1 MPPYELDDLDR
12 YILHALQRD
21 ARHVSSG
28 DIAEAMGVS
37 ASTVRKRI
45 QRLEEEEVVRG
56 YSADIDYERAGYPL
70 RMLLVCTA
78 PILDRED
85 LGVQAADVEGVVSVT
100 EVASG
105 QDNLLVYAVA
115 TDSDDVTRI
124 AQTLSEAGLAV
135 SEEELLRSVTSVPF
149 RAFGDVDEDSDG
161 DDGGE

>member
-1 MPPYELDDLDR
+1 MSAHDLDDLDR

-28 DIAEAMGVS
+28 DIAEAMDVS

-45 QRLEEEEVVRG
+45 QRLEESGVIRG

-70 RMLLVCTA
+70 RMLLFCTA
-78 PILDRED
+78 PIPDREA
-85 LGVQAADVEGVVSVT
+85 LGVGAADVEGVVSVT

-115 TDSDDVTRI
+115 ADGDDVTRI
-124 AQTLSEAGLAV
+124 AQTLSEAGL
-135 SEEELLRSVTSVPF
+135 SITEEELLRGVTNVPF
-149 RAFGDVDEDSDG
+149 QAFAAASDE
-161 DDGGE
+161 